1 MSNNSYKT
9 NILIVGVGG
18 QGSLLASKILGSI
31 AKIIGYDCKLSEVH
45 GMSQRGGSVV
55 THVRIDG
62 EVVSPIITPGEA
74 DYIIAFEMLEAYRWS
89 YYLKKD
95 GIMIVNKQKI
105 LPMPVIMGKEKY
117 PEDILNDLKANNINI
132 CEVDGLQLAHKAGG
146 SKTVNVVLI
155 GVFCA
160 LNNIPFVVAEE
171 ALCQS
176 VKEKFIAMNKKALM
190 LGYES
195 ACKSK

>member
-1 MSNNSYKT
+1 
-9 NILIVGVGG
+9 
-18 QGSLLASKILGSI
+18 
-31 AKIIGYDCKLSEVH
+31 
-45 GMSQRGGSVV
+45 
-55 THVRIDG
+55 
-62 EVVSPIITPGEA
+62 
-74 DYIIAFEMLEAYRWS
+74 
-89 YYLKKD
+89 
-95 GIMIVNKQKI
+95 MIVNKQKI

-160 LNNIPFVVAEE
+160 LNNIPFVDAEK